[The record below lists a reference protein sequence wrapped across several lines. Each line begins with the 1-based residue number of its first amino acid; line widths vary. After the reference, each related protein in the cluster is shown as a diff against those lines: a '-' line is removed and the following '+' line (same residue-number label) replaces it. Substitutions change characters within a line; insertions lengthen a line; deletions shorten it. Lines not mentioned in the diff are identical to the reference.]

1 MCIRTLHSLPDSLDF
16 RAGSGFS
23 VTLLLDLLSHCY
35 WNIHRSILRE
45 PARVPTVI
53 FAGRWVQLKLED
65 DKTFSTAY
73 SLLFTDIVA
82 VLRGFMLVALLRKHT
97 FEQEETT

>member
-1 MCIRTLHSLPDSLDF
+1 M
-16 RAGSGFS
+16 
-23 VTLLLDLLSHCY
+23 
-35 WNIHRSILRE
+35 
-45 PARVPTVI
+45 PTVI